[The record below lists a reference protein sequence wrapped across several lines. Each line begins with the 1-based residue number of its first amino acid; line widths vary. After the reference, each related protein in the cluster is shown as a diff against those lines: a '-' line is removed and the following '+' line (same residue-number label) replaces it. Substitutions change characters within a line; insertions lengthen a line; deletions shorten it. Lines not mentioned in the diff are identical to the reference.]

1 MVNLWQCSPGAFDS
15 ITVPDIVSF
24 VSSASSPHHH
34 GILGSA
40 VPAATQPLHAQSC
53 NNFFIRIVHC
63 SKSVL
68 LCMLPTSYP
77 ASPHPSD
84 TQQQQQQAPPPA
96 FRNPFLPY
104 EEELWVQH
112 LSDSHTLLLNK
123 FNVVPHHVLVV
134 TRQYESQQDALNS
147 RDLAATQQVME
158 RVESVLV
165 CLWVGVVLVS
175 YGRVQY
181 IGLGWFSL

>member
-1 MVNLWQCSPGAFDS
+1 
-15 ITVPDIVSF
+15 
-24 VSSASSPHHH
+24 
-34 GILGSA
+34 
-40 VPAATQPLHAQSC
+40 
-53 NNFFIRIVHC
+53 
-63 SKSVL
+63 
-68 LCMLPTSYP
+68 MLPTSYP
-77 ASPHPSD
+77 ASPHHSD
-84 TQQQQQQAPPPA
+84 TQQQQQQQAPPPA

-158 RVESVLV
+158 RVESVIV